1 MIVSSLDLGTNTF
14 RILISRNKNDVLD
27 NLYYAQDVVRLGEGF
42 SEYSNLS
49 PQSIER
55 SIKVL
60 TKYKKNILK
69 YSPQK
74 IRAVATSVVRKAK
87 NKKYFIQRVKD
98 ETGINVEIISQLKEA
113 ELTAIGVLKSLN
125 KHHNNILIIDIG
137 GGSTELILIRNNHKI
152 DVLGINLG
160 VVHVSEKYLKTNITT
175 KEQLDLMNTLIKN
188 RLNKVLSKFN
198 NNEFKSLKLV
208 ATAGTPTTL
217 ASIILNKNNFVPAEV
232 DGFVIEKYKLNEVYK
247 LIVETPFYKRS
258 YISGLEKGRE
268 DLIIPGIIILKTVMD
283 ITGMNQIVV
292 SVSGLLEGNLYYLL
306 D

>member
-1 MIVSSLDLGTNTF
+1 MIVSSLDLGTNAF

-42 SEYSNLS
+42 TKYSNLS

-55 SIKVL
+55 AIRVL

-69 YSPQK
+69 YNPQK

-87 NKKYFIQRVKD
+87 NKKYFIQKVKD
-98 ETGINVEIISQLKEA
+98 ETGIDVETISQLKEA

-125 KHHNNILIIDIG
+125 KYHNNNLIIDIG
-137 GGSTELILIRNNHKI
+137 GGSTGLILIRNNHKI
-152 DVLGINLG
+152 DFWGINLG
-160 VVHVSEKYLKTNITT
+160 VVHVAEKYLKTNITT

-188 RLNKVLSKFN
+188 KLNKVLSKFN

-217 ASIILNKNNFVPAEV
+217 LQLSSVITILFLPK
-232 DGFVIEKYKLNEVYK
+232 
-247 LIVETPFYKRS
+247 
-258 YISGLEKGRE
+258 
-268 DLIIPGIIILKTVMD
+268 
-283 ITGMNQIVV
+283 
-292 SVSGLLEGNLYYLL
+292 
-306 D
+306 